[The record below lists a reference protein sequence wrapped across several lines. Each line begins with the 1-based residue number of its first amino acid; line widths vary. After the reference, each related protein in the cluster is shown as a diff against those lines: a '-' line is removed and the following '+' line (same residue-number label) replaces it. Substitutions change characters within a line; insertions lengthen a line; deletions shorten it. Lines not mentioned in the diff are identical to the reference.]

1 MAVKATITN
10 TGTPVG
16 KVRHILDLVRGMNV
30 EQALE
35 MLRFMP
41 SPAATHVAKAV
52 KSATANAENELLART
67 AGLSIVEA
75 YANQAPRLKRFRP
88 RARGRVASIFR
99 NSSHITVAVDEEA
112 SEIGE

>member
-1 MAVKATITN
+1 VAVKATITN

-16 KVRHILDLVRGMNV
+16 KVRPILDLVRGMNA

-41 SPAATHVAKAV
+41 SPAAAHVAKAV

-67 AGLSIVEA
+67 GELNIVEA
-75 YANQAPRLKRFRP
+75 YANQAPRLKRFRA

-99 NSSHITVAVDEEA
+99 NSSHITVAVDEGT
-112 SEIGE
+112 EIGE

>member
-1 MAVKATITN
+1 M
-10 TGTPVG
+10 G

-30 EQALE
+30 EQALV

-41 SPAATHVAKAV
+41 SPAAALVAKAV
-52 KSATANAENELLART
+52 KSAIANAENELLART

>member
-16 KVRHILDLVRGMNV
+16 KVRPILDLIRGMNAV
-30 EQALE
+30 HALE

-41 SPAATHVAKAV
+41 SPAAADVAKAV

-67 AGLSIVEA
+67 GELNIVEA
-75 YANQAPRLKRFRP
+75 YANQAPRLKRFRA
-88 RARGRVASIFR
+88 RARGRVARIFR
-99 NSSHITVAVDEEA
+99 NSSHITVAVDEGN
-112 SEIGE
+112 EIGE